1 MALAR
6 VGCFN
11 YKEIVGLP
19 VVVPSLPLWGKAGW
33 VMGRMICY
41 ELVCNHIRLVEMDLL
56 VQKLFASLCE

>member
-11 YKEIVGLP
+11 YKELVALP
-19 VVVPSLPLWGKAGW
+19 VVVPSLSLRGKAGFAMDW
-33 VMGRMICY
+33 MICY
-41 ELVCNHIRLVEMDLL
+41 ELACNRIRLVEMDLL